1 MPNKY
6 ITIDDKDLLWMNKII
21 NLKIKAKKQYA

>member
-6 ITIDDKDLLWMNKII
+6 ITIDNKDPVSMNKTIK
-21 NLKIKAKKQYA
+21 LKIKANNKM